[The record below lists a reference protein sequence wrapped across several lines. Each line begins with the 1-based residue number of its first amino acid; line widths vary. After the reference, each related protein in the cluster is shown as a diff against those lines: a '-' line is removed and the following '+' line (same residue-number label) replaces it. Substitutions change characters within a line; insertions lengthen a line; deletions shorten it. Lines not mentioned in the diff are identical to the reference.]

1 MNESTLS
8 YVRQLEARVRQ
19 LEEENRM
26 LPQGSFRLSS
36 GADGSNSPPNS
47 PASFSGHTTPSQQPE
62 PVVHSLKVLDVQE
75 TIDRQQGKEYEND
88 LSETEKAI
96 VREMC
101 NVVWRKLGD
110 AAGSCPGIR
119 QHLSGNQYKGPM

>member
-1 MNESTLS
+1 MEYLMNSL
-8 YVRQLEARVRQ
+8 L
-19 LEEENRM
+19 L
-26 LPQGSFRLSS
+26 RLSS
-36 GADGSNSPPNS
+36 GADGSNSSPNS

-75 TIDRQQGKEYEND
+75 TIDRQQGKEYDHD

-101 NVVWRKLGD
+101 NYIHTVMLKSTKISGFGNMVLAYYTQG
-110 AAGSCPGIR
+110 PGYD
-119 QHLSGNQYKGPM
+119 QK